1 MNLSTAFARVDA
13 LARQKLATGRF
24 PGLAVAITD
33 RQELL
38 WTGCYGYADVATGSP
53 VTPETLFEI
62 GSIGKS
68 FTSLALLQLQEAGQL
83 DVMDPVTRYLPWFQV
98 QTRFPPIC
106 LHHLLSH
113 TAGIVRG
120 TDFSPKSF
128 AEVWALR
135 DMETGSAPG
144 EHFLYSNT
152 GFKTLG
158 LVLEAVTGRPYA
170 ENIRGRILDPLG
182 MSATEAVITH
192 EFAPADGGRLPAVLR
207 RPALPPEP
215 RVGPG
220 DLV

>member
-1 MNLSTAFARVDA
+1 MSLTAAFERVDA
-13 LARQKLATGRF
+13 LARQKMATGRF

-98 QTRFPPIC
+98 QTRFSPIC

-120 TDFSPKSF
+120 TDFSPDPSPRSGRCAIWKP
-128 AEVWALR
+128 APPR
-135 DMETGSAPG
+135 GSISCTRIPG
-144 EHFLYSNT
+144 SKPS
-152 GFKTLG
+152 GWSWK
-158 LVLEAVTGRPYA
+158 P
-170 ENIRGRILDPLG
+170 
-182 MSATEAVITH
+182 
-192 EFAPADGGRLPAVLR
+192 
-207 RPALPPEP
+207 
-215 RVGPG
+215 
-220 DLV
+220 